1 MKQIYYIVFFC
12 LLLLL
17 GMGVFQIQ
25 NIVALERISL
35 EEERLHKYKIHVDKP
50 NIAEEKLRVVVE
62 DFLENQKQEFLR
74 QLPDATIQPE
84 FVYTL
89 DITYQR
95 FFAMEYE
102 SYLFQITIYTGGAHP
117 NTTLQTF
124 VYNHANDEFV
134 TIDTFLEDDEEFLV
148 NVSKSVRSDLLY
160 NPKITN
166 TAMMWSGT
174 ESQKENF
181 EHFVIVKQGLLF
193 YFEPY
198 QVAPYASGVLNA
210 YFSLERELSFLEK
223 YGIL

>member
-17 GMGVFQIQ
+17 GVGVFQIQ
-25 NIVALERISL
+25 NIVALERIGL
-35 EEERLHKYKIHVDKP
+35 EEDRLHKYKIHVDKP

-102 SYLFQITIYTGGAHP
+102 SYLFQITTYTGGAHP

-174 ESQKENF
+174 EPQKENF
-181 EHFVIVKQGLLF
+181 DHFVIFKQGLLF